1 MCGIV
6 GVVGDPRGFLPERIE
21 AASEAM
27 RHRGPDDV
35 GLAVGDSIR
44 LGFRRLAIIDL
55 SAAGHQPMCSEDGRL
70 SLVFNGE
77 IYNFAELRRQ
87 LEPGYRFR
95 SRTDFE
101 LLLHGFLEWGWP
113 GLLRRIDGMYAFA
126 LWDASTRTLYAARD
140 RVGKKPFFYAAP
152 PGGLVFGSTLN
163 ALLALASSTPAVD
176 PVALDAYLT
185 YQAVPAPLTIFSGVR
200 QLPPAH
206 ELTYHQPTE
215 SLELR
220 RYWDL
225 AFAPKGNRSEADVLD
240 DLDALVRQ
248 AVRKRL
254 ASDVPLGAFLSGGV
268 DSGLVVALLAQE
280 SSTATEAV
288 VLGFDDPAFD
298 ERPYARAVARRWGIR
313 LHEATLRP
321 DALTGLPEIIWHYGQ
336 PLADVSIVPTF
347 AVARAARQFVTV
359 VLNGDGGDEAFG
371 GYARP
376 VAQRAA
382 TLYRRWL
389 PAPVR
394 AGVLRALEGH
404 DQGPLRRAWL
414 LAATG
419 QSPPVRGF
427 TYDRALRSH
436 RSSAHTQTFARALG
450 GWHPD
455 ALYADAWARAIATDN
470 VDRALYGDFST
481 YLPDQLLAKMDV
493 STMAHSLEARSP
505 LLDVALLEYAATIPT
520 ELRLRRYRTKYLL
533 KRLAARYLPPS
544 VIYRRKRGFVMP
556 AAHWLSGELRQV
568 ADGLLRSR
576 AFRERDWVRTDFV
589 ERMLV
594 EHQTGRRNW
603 GEQIWTLLVLEIW
616 ARLVLDRTLR
626 RSDRLTAEVSLASG
640 VA

>member
-6 GVVGDPRGFLPERIE
+6 GLVGKPLGFEGERIVE
-21 AASEAM
+21 AREAM
-27 RHRGPDDV
+27 LHRGPDDAGV
-35 GLAVGDSIR
+35 CAGESVQLA
-44 LGFRRLAIIDL
+44 FRRLAIIDL
-55 SAAGHQPMCSEDGRL
+55 SPAGHQPMSTEDGRL

-87 LEPGYRFR
+87 LEPRYRFR

-101 LLLHGFLEWGWP
+101 LLLHGFLEWGWA

-126 LWDASTRTLYAARD
+126 LWDGATDTLHMARD
-140 RVGKKPFFYAAP
+140 RVGKKPLFYAAP

-163 ALLALASSTPAVD
+163 ALLAMATGTPPVD
-176 PVALDAYLT
+176 PIALDAYLT
-185 YQAVPAPLTIFSGVR
+185 YQAVPAPLTMFEGLR

-206 ELTYHQPTE
+206 ELTYHRPTGRV
-215 SLELR
+215 ELR

-225 AFAPKGNRSEADVLD
+225 GYVPKVRQSEADVLD
-240 DLDALVRQ
+240 DLDCLVRR

-268 DSGLVVALLAQE
+268 DSALVVSLLAQE

-298 ERPYARAVARRWGIR
+298 ERPYARAVAQRWGVR
-313 LHEATLRP
+313 LHEAILRP
-321 DALTGLPEIIWHYGQ
+321 EAVSELPEIVWHYGQ

-347 AVARAARQFVTV
+347 AVARAARRVVTV

-376 VAQRAA
+376 VVQRAA
-382 TLYRRWL
+382 ARYRRWI
-389 PAPVR
+389 PSPVR
-394 AGVLRALEGH
+394 ASILSALKGR
-404 DQGPLRRAWL
+404 DRGPLRRAWM
-414 LAATG
+414 LATCA

-427 TYDRALRSH
+427 TYERALRPH
-436 RSSAHTQTFARALG
+436 RDTAYSENLARALS

-455 ALYADAWARAIATDN
+455 ALYAEAWGRATADDE

-493 STMAHSLEARSP
+493 STMAHSLEGRSP
-505 LLDVALLEYAATIPT
+505 LLDIDLLEYAATIPT
-520 ELRLRRYRTKYLL
+520 ELRLKGYRTKYLL
-533 KRLAARYLPPS
+533 KRLAARYVPS
-544 VIYRRKRGFVMP
+544 EIIYRRKRGFVMP
-556 AAHWLSGELRQV
+556 AAHWLSGDLKPI

-576 AFRERDWVRTDFV
+576 AFRERDWVRPDFV
-589 ERMLV
+589 ERMLG
-594 EHQTGRRNW
+594 EHHTRRRDW

-616 ARLVLDRTLR
+616 ARLALDRTLH
-626 RSDRLTAEVSLASG
+626 RSDRLIAGA
-640 VA
+640 